1 MKKLCL
7 SLVLTGLLVA
17 LAACGSQSSI
27 TMQQVYDAHLT
38 PSMLADHESV
48 SVVQKE
54 NGEVFVS
61 HYVTKDYGYEDSL
74 AWSAFST
81 DHSFYYNQNGVY
93 NRVVFIGPEGP
104 IDLAEYRASL
114 FNSVSVSPATLMEKI
129 RSVTEA
135 EGKLTV
141 TSEMDSKTLKELDEG
156 QTEGRYEYVLDA
168 QTHAPIMD
176 KGHCVYE
183 DGTVIDSVAEYAYD
197 MPLPEAVEGFLA
209 VDGQKED
216 LRTVTFVFEPGT
228 QKEKT
233 LTVQAPK
240 GVGVGLMALTGEMDV
255 YQMYDDA
262 ACTQVHVAT
271 GDNTIDA
278 TVYVKWTE

>member
-1 MKKLCL
+1 MKKLGV
-7 SLVLTGLLVA
+7 SLVLVGLLVT
-17 LAACGSQSSI
+17 LAACGGQNGI

-38 PSMLADHESV
+38 SSMLANHESV

-54 NGEVFVS
+54 NDEVFVS

-93 NRVVFIGPEGP
+93 NRVVFIGPDGP

-114 FNSVSVSPATLMEKI
+114 FDSVSLSPTTLMEKI

-141 TSEMDSKTLKELDEG
+141 TSELDRKTLDELDEG
-156 QTEGRYEYVLDA
+156 QTEGRYEYMLDA
-168 QTHAPIMD
+168 ATHDPIIA
-176 KGHCVYE
+176 KGHYAYE
-183 DGTVIDSVAEYAYD
+183 DGTVIDSVAEFTYD
-197 MPLPEAVEGFLA
+197 APLPEAVEGFLA
-209 VDGQKED
+209 VDGQTED

>member
-1 MKKLCL
+1 MNKLGV
-7 SLVLTGLLVA
+7 SLVLAGLLVA
-17 LAACGSQSSI
+17 LSACGGQNGI

-38 PSMLADHESV
+38 SSMLANHESV

-61 HYVTKDYGYEDSL
+61 HYITKDYGYEDSL

-81 DHSFYYNQNGVY
+81 DHSFYYNQNGAY
-93 NRVVFIGPEGP
+93 SRVVFIGPDGP

-114 FNSVSVSPATLMEKI
+114 FDSVALSPTTLMEKI
-129 RSVTEA
+129 QSTTEA

-141 TSEMDSKTLKELDEG
+141 VSEVGSKDLEELGEG
-156 QTEGRYEYVLDA
+156 QTEGRFEYVLDA
-168 QTHAPIMD
+168 ATHEPILD
-176 KGHCVYE
+176 KGHYVFE
-183 DGTVIDSVAEYAYD
+183 DGTVIDDVTEFTYD
-197 MPLPEAVEGFLA
+197 APVPEAVEGFLA

-228 QKEKT
+228 EKEKT
-233 LTVQAPK
+233 LTVQGPRGIAI
-240 GVGVGLMALTGEMDV
+240 GLMAMTGEMDV